1 MNFKKVAYSRTSPAL
16 PLGPELTRT
25 HAQAITVLVGLIALV
40 LVGTVVVLSTV
51 VQYFGVDKRDV
62 IQDYEMALV
71 ERLASAARSSL
82 PGDANPQTPLV
93 GDRTDRLADDES
105 LQPGREP
112 TAQAANAV
120 VEVTPGDDVNAG
132 SVNEFLDRLQER
144 GWIADSS
151 PPAATLDATAAA
163 AAPLADEAAAGD
175 DSTPQPRIPK
185 LIHATW
191 KTDILPERWEK
202 VRQGCIELHPD

>member
-1 MNFKKVAYSRTSPAL
+1 MSKPSP
-16 PLGPELTRT
+16 GTVLTRT
-25 HAQAITVLVGLIALV
+25 HLQAITVVVGLIALV

-71 ERLASAARSSL
+71 ERLANAARRSL
-82 PGDANPQTPLV
+82 PADPKSQTPLV
-93 GDRTDRLADDES
+93 GDRTADGES
-105 LQPGREP
+105 LQQGRDP
-112 TAQAANAV
+112 TAQAVNDAV
-120 VEVTPGDDVNAG
+120 GVTQGDDLNAG

-144 GWIADSS
+144 GWIADSP
-151 PPAATLDATAAA
+151 PPAATTSADDA
-163 AAPLADEAAAGD
+163 AAPLAAADEAVADAAAEN